1 MSATTK
7 IADIFEEVLAHFLTD
22 FAVNEPPR
30 RLELYVTQ
38 FLRATYSPTIIDDFL
53 AHSLNRLQDC
63 LVTEYNERSSA
74 AASLR
79 YSFADDDGEVVQ
91 GIGGLAQADKIAF
104 QDGLNLLTPAE
115 FEAFSAHLLRL
126 ASCSRVWKTQE
137 THDEGLDSFGYMPY
151 FRIHNKWVGGS
162 PEVVFL
168 AQAKHYNDCKV
179 GSRDIRE
186 FVGSSRLAALKIYS
200 KIDERYGDLEIRPF
214 APVALVFVTTQEVPR
229 TVKHM
234 ARAAGIVVLTSDDL
248 FPIFLSSVATLP
260 NPIASTWVAQEIRN
274 VCNDIPKAK

>member
-1 MSATTK
+1 MNLT
-7 IADIFEEVLAHFLTD
+7 DIYEEVLAHFLTD
-22 FAVNEPPR
+22 FSVNQPPR
-30 RLELYVTQ
+30 RLDLYVTQ
-38 FLRATYSPTIIDDFL
+38 VLQPTYSDTVVHDFL
-53 AHSLNRLQDC
+53 AQSLSRLQNA
-63 LVTEYNERSSA
+63 LVTEYNERSSDA
-74 AASLR
+74 GSIR

-91 GIGGLAQADKIAF
+91 GIGGLAQAEKIAF
-104 QDGLNLLTPAE
+104 QDGINSLTPAE

-126 ASCSRVWKTQE
+126 ASCNRVWKTQE

-151 FRIHNKWVGGS
+151 FQINNNWVGGR

-200 KIDERYGDLEIRPF
+200 KIDKRYEDLEIKPF

-234 ARAAGIVVLTSDDL
+234 ARSAGIVVLTSDDL
-248 FPIFLSSVATLP
+248 CPLFLSSVKIVP
-260 NPIASTWVAQEIRN
+260 NPITPAWVAQEIRTL
-274 VCNDIPKAK
+274 CNDIPKAK